1 MDHVLNFSEHVGV
14 SEYHR
19 ITKEIDAVTYRNE
32 FLKFRT
38 GYLESHGQTELIF
51 SFIVLQI
58 YIECFLH
65 QNMRRIVGLE
75 FKPPRQVILNEWI
88 KQERRYVPQKLE
100 HFINLFEPPPSESLH
115 LVEGI
120 KDRFKNISDIRNL
133 LAHGHEISEWS
144 DSEERTG
151 KTEALAILTKSQFA
165 QTEKEINELGLM
177 WNELLDH
184 VAPRCKALNRVDDF
198 KFKKI

>member
-1 MDHVLNFSEHVGV
+1 MDHALHLSEHVGV
-14 SEYHR
+14 SEYHCATR
-19 ITKEIDAVTYRNE
+19 EVDAVIYRNE
-32 FLKFRT
+32 FLKFRQ
-38 GYLESHGQTELIF
+38 SELIF

-65 QNMRRIVGLE
+65 QNMRRIVELE
-75 FKPPRQVILNEWI
+75 FKPPRKVIFDEWI
-88 KQERRYVPQKLE
+88 TKERRYVPQKLE
-100 HFINLFEPPPSESLH
+100 HFINLFDLPPSESLY

-144 DSEERTG
+144 DSEERAS

-184 VAPRCKALNRVDDF
+184 VQPRCKALNRMDDF